1 MNSFSEQ
8 RSYRAALLNEK
19 AELHPERGNDSATK
33 RKGGVAHAATPTV
46 PTVPQTTL
54 SPVRR
59 NSPSSRSFITPT
71 HSTSSKKTPA
81 RAAAITSPPKAF
93 KLANTKPESE
103 ANSNSAP
110 VARIKNSKNAN
121 SSKTEA
127 NSIAKVP
134 EARTLLVVIDS
145 DGEREVQVTP
155 SKADILRRI
164 AENKNKKCPIK
175 QRKRGKHDADAEGH
189 NADVDGKYSD
199 ADGDGSDNDDDQD
212 DADGD
217 GSDNDDDQ
225 DDADGDGSDNDDD
238 QERLSLSLSQ

>member
-19 AELHPERGNDSATK
+19 AELRPERGNDSATK

-59 NSPSSRSFITPT
+59 NSPSSRSFITPSEAT
-71 HSTSSKKTPA
+71 HSISSKKTPA
-81 RAAAITSPPKAF
+81 RAAAMTSPPKAF

-103 ANSNSAP
+103 ANSSSAP
-110 VARIKNSKNAN
+110 VARIKNGKSAS

-134 EARTLLVVIDS
+134 DARTLLVVIDS

-155 SKADILRRI
+155 TKAEILERI
-164 AENKNKKCPIK
+164 QANKTKTRPIK
-175 QRKRGKHDADAEGH
+175 QRKRGKHDVDAEDD
-189 NADVDGKYSD
+189 ADGNGRYND
-199 ADGDGSDNDDDQD
+199 ADGDQED

-217 GSDNDDDQ
+217 GNSDNYK
-225 DDADGDGSDNDDD
+225 
-238 QERLSLSLSQ
+238 